1 FRRSLREK
9 PCRLIAMEDRA
20 RPAEQRVP
28 ARPDFIVPILF
39 RPFSIRLALPYSGSR
54 PDDIRKGGMGQ
65 CARLK
70 AA

>member
-1 FRRSLREK
+1 
-9 PCRLIAMEDRA
+9 MEDRA

-54 PDDIRKGGMGQ
+54 PDDIRKRRNGAVRAIKGGMN
-65 CARLK
+65 
-70 AA
+70 

>member
-1 FRRSLREK
+1 
-9 PCRLIAMEDRA
+9 MEDRA